1 MTVRRSLT
9 QASTA
14 GPTLDPAALSRLHGA
29 AAAPTTRTM
38 LKRMSQLDFMG
49 VRFATNIFIAATILW
64 VILRELQNLNP
75 IWAISSMIAAA
86 DPTVEQAKK
95 FFHGRLVNALIGCS
109 VGLFVLFVGGA
120 SDWKIP
126 IALSASVL
134 ISTYV
139 ARVPVMWRQAPIT
152 ATIVVAAG
160 LAEHSKMNGIEEGLK
175 RVFEVLLGCA
185 VGLAVTVLMSRVWKE
200 RG

>member
-1 MTVRRSLT
+1 LI
-9 QASTA
+9 ASRESPGA
-14 GPTLDPAALSRLHGA
+14 VGPASGVNLVFKTILPVDL
-29 AAAPTTRTM
+29 
-38 LKRMSQLDFMG
+38 MG

-64 VILRELQNLNP
+64 VILREYQHLNP

-95 FFHGRLVNALIGCS
+95 FFHGRLVNAFIGCG
-109 VGLFVLFVGGA
+109 VGLFVLFVGAA

-175 RVFEVLLGCA
+175 RVGEVLLGCA
-185 VGLAVTVLMSRVWKE
+185 VGLAVTLLMSRVWKE
-200 RG
+200 AAAPAGDVVSR